1 MSFMNRM
8 NEASTQGDT
17 EFTPLP
23 EGTYTA
29 RLTNVE
35 TEPHPDDGIMRT
47 SLEFTITHGEHN
59 GRRVWDKIKHADT
72 ILWKAGAIFN
82 GMGIKGDLEGW
93 GDWALAVG
101 EQAKRGTILGWA
113 SEYWV
118 LTQAFAA
125 LAGLSSSTMVA
136 WLSASRLAS
145 FARRSLSIR
154 SLSGRTT
161 KLGAGSLAR
170 NCVTSV
176 HLITLSSLP

>member
-8 NEASTQGDT
+8 NEASTQGDK
-17 EFTPLP
+17 EFAPLP

-101 EQAKRGTILGWA
+101 EQANRCFMITTNNR
-113 SEYWV
+113 EYNDKV
-118 LTQAFAA
+118 YTGVKHLTPGDDTGFNPP
-125 LAGLSSSTMVA
+125 SNEVP
-136 WLSASRLAS
+136 
-145 FARRSLSIR
+145 F
-154 SLSGRTT
+154 
-161 KLGAGSLAR
+161 
-170 NCVTSV
+170 
-176 HLITLSSLP
+176 